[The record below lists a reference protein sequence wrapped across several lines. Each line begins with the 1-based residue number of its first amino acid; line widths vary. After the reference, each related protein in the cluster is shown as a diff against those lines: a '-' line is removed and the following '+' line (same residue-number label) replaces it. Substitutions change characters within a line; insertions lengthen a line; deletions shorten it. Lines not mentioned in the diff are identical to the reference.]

1 MFKRNKTHKQSMH
14 NPKPKKNKYENTWKE
29 NFRATL
35 MEEVER
41 KFIEREK
48 FFNKKNIKLPKR
60 NVILK

>member
-1 MFKRNKTHKQSMH
+1 MH

-48 FFNKKNIKLPKR
+48 ILQQKEHKVAQKKRDFEMKKKGTKITR
-60 NVILK
+60 